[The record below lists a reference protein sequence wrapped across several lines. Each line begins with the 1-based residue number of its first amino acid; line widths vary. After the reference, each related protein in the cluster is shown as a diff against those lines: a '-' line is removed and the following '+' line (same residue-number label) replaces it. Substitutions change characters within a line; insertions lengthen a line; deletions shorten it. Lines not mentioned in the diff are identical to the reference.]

1 MKELILIRHAKSS
14 WEVPMQDFDRG
25 LTCQGIKDA
34 HLIALYARDFLPKSY
49 TIWCSAAKRT
59 TNTALI
65 FAQNI
70 GFPLESIIYKHD
82 LYTFELKQ
90 LEEVIRSCPN
100 AIDNLIIFGHN
111 NALTDFVNKFGSI
124 PVANVSTAG
133 FVSIQF
139 DSEDWNLNKKGKTK
153 KVLFP
158 KDLK

>member
-34 HLIALYARDFLPKSY
+34 HLIALHAKDFLPKSY

-59 TNTALI
+59 INTALI

-90 LEEVIRSCPN
+90 LEKVVRSCPN
-100 AIDNLIIFGHN
+100 TIDNLIIFGHN
-111 NALTDFVNKFGSI
+111 NALTDFVNKFGSV

-158 KDLK
+158 KDIK